1 MIKYSI
7 NEKDCQGKR
16 LDKFLAA
23 KFLLSRALTQ
33 TLIKNKGV
41 LVNGKDVKPHYS
53 LKEGDEIVLD
63 EKKLAELKEAK
74 KIDLSPFNS
83 GITSEKSRNKNL
95 PFWQIASKGLE
106 IIYQDENFLV
116 INKPAGLISHP
127 SPTHPKETLINIL
140 LNSFPE
146 IKNVGDDKIRPGI
159 VHRLDKEAS
168 GLLAIAKTQQA
179 FAHLKKQFQNR
190 LVEKEYLVLVCGK
203 VKDEKGEI
211 ALPIGRLPKRGY
223 KMTAGYFPKAKP
235 ARTEYEVV
243 KYFEAS
249 AESAEANF
257 TPRIYSRKNPQSF
270 AKADQNYTLLRVKT
284 KTGRTHQIR
293 VHLKSLGYPVV
304 GDKVYGSKK
313 QEKKDLKRLFL
324 HCYKLSFMDLADKKQ
339 GFEID
344 LPKDLKDFLKQL
356 TLAD

>member
-7 NEKDCQGKR
+7 NEKDCQVKR
-16 LDKFLAA
+16 LDKFLAV
-23 KFLLSRALTQ
+23 KFLLSRAFAQ

-41 LVNGKDVKPHYS
+41 LINGKNVKPHYS
-53 LKEGDEIVLD
+53 LKEEDEIVLD
-63 EKKLAELKEAK
+63 EKRLEELKEAK
-74 KIDLSPFNS
+74 EIDLSPFND
-83 GITSEKSRNKNL
+83 GITPEKSQNKNS
-95 PFWQIASKGLE
+95 PFWQIAIKGLE
-106 IIYQDENFLV
+106 IIYQDKNFLV
-116 INKPAGLISHP
+116 INKPAGLIAHP
-127 SPTHPKETLINIL
+127 SPSHPKETLINIL
-140 LNSFPE
+140 LSSFPE

-168 GLLAIAKTQQA
+168 GLLVIAKTQQA
-179 FAHLKKQFQNR
+179 FVYFKKQFQNR
-190 LVEKEYLVLVCGK
+190 LVEKEYLVLVYGK

-211 ALPIGRLPKRGY
+211 ALPIGRLPKKGH

-243 KYFEAS
+243 KHY
-249 AESAEANF
+249 
-257 TPRIYSRKNPQSF
+257 Q
-270 AKADQNYTLLRVKT
+270 DYTLLKVKT

-293 VHLKSLGYPVV
+293 VHLKALGYPVV

-313 QEKKDLKRLFL
+313 REKKELERLFL
-324 HCYKLSFMDLADKKQ
+324 HCYKLSFVDLAGKKQ

-356 TLAD
+356 TLGD